1 MGGACGHKVAGARRP
16 GHPGTAKMAMVFE
29 NQSGLGLA
37 AAAEMS
43 RQRSGM
49 QGAKIELH
57 VELTVA
63 AIPLSLPRRRWLWFD
78 KDFSFAQQLG
88 WYH

>member
-16 GHPGTAKMAMVFE
+16 GHPGTAEMAMVFR

-49 QGAKIELH
+49 QGAKNRASRGTYCGGYTTIPSKAA
-57 VELTVA
+57 VA
-63 AIPLSLPRRRWLWFD
+63 LV
-78 KDFSFAQQLG
+78 
-88 WYH
+88 